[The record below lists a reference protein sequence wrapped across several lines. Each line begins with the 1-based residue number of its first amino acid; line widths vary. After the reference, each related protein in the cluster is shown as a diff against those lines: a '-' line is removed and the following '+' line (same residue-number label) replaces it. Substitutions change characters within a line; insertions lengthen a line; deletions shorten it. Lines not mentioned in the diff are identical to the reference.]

1 VAASFQ
7 RVDTCAA
14 EFQAD
19 TPYMYSSYDGSDECE
34 PTNAKKVRLA
44 VIAAIICECASARR
58 TGAHTEQT
66 NLCASTQDSG
76 CTVRS
81 SYIC

>member
-1 VAASFQ
+1 MASFQ

-34 PTNAKKVRLA
+34 PTNAKKVRLSMRLH
-44 VIAAIICECASARR
+44 ISSA
-58 TGAHTEQT
+58 
-66 NLCASTQDSG
+66 LCAQRREGLRQAITFP
-76 CTVRS
+76 
-81 SYIC
+81 